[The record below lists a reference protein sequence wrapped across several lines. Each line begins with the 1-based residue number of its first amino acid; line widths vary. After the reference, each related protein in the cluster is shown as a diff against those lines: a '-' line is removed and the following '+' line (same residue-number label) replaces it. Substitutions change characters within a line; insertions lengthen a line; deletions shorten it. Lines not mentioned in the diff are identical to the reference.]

1 MGRSVSEYI
10 RPTDAHGAPTG
21 EEVFNFK
28 PRAFIV
34 AGSLGEFI
42 TEQGANKDKLQS
54 FELYRNS
61 ISSIV
66 ILTFDELFE
75 RCSFIVRSEAER
87 TSGET
92 SRHGT
97 ENEP

>member
-1 MGRSVSEYI
+1 MYI
-10 RPTDAHGAPTG
+10 RPTDAHGASTG

-34 AGSLGEFI
+34 AGSLSKFI

-54 FELYRNS
+54 FKLSRNS
-61 ISSIV
+61 ISSID
-66 ILTFDELFE
+66 ILTFNELFE
-75 RCSFIVRSEAER
+75 RCSFIVRSESER

-92 SRHGT
+92 SRRGT
-97 ENEP
+97 ENEL